1 MYYVLAEIVFGPVP
15 SRRLGRS
22 LGINNLPRKICSYSC
37 IYCQAGRTI
46 ELSISRKEF
55 YCPYYLEKIVRNRVK
70 RLKRISERI
79 DYITF
84 VPNGEPTLDENIGF
98 EARLLKDLG
107 IPIAV
112 LTNGSLLWMEDVRN
126 DLLEFDYVSIK
137 IDSVSENLW
146 RYINRPHHDL
156 RLEKILDGIF
166 EFRNIYHGKLVTE
179 TMLIDNIDYGNELTF
194 IAEYLGELKPD
205 IAYISIPT
213 RPPAEKWVK
222 PPKEDL
228 LNNAY
233 QLFSERIDRVELLI
247 GFEGTNFTT
256 LDLDHI
262 SREILS
268 IACVHPLREDVL
280 EAMLKRSGVT
290 WDVVNELIE
299 RGELIEVYYSG
310 YRYYL
315 RRVMK

>member
-1 MYYVLAEIVFGPVP
+1 VYYVLDEVVFGPVP

-70 RLKRISERI
+70 RLKEIGERI

-84 VPNGEPTLDENIGF
+84 VPNGEPTLDKNLGF
-98 EARLLKDLG
+98 EARLLKDHG

-112 LTNGSLLWMEDVRN
+112 LTNGSLLWMEDIRN

-137 IDSVSENLW
+137 IDSVSDNIW

-156 RLEKILDGIF
+156 RLEKILDGIL
-166 EFRNIYHGKLVTE
+166 EFRSIYHGKLVTE
-179 TMLIDNIDYGNELTF
+179 TMLIGNIDYGDELAF
-194 IAEYLGELKPD
+194 IAEYLGELEPD

-222 PPKEDL
+222 PPREDL
-228 LNNAY
+228 LNKAY

-256 LDLDHI
+256 LDHDHI

-268 IACVHPLREDVL
+268 IACVHPLRKDVL
-280 EAMLKRSGVT
+280 EAMLKRSGAT
-290 WDVVNELIE
+290 WDIVNELIE
-299 RGELIEVYYSG
+299 RGELIEVYYGG

-315 RRVMK
+315 RRVMR

>member
-1 MYYVLAEIVFGPVP
+1 MAEIVFGPVP

-22 LGINNLPRKICSYSC
+22 LGINNLPKKICSYNC
-37 IYCQAGRTI
+37 IYCQAGRTV
-46 ELSISRKEF
+46 ELSVSRREF
-55 YCPYYLEKIVRNRVK
+55 YNPYLLEKIVRDRVE
-70 RLKRISERI
+70 RLKRIGERI

-84 VPNGEPTLDENIGF
+84 VPNGEPTLDKNIGL
-98 EARLLKDLG
+98 EARLLKDLD
-107 IPIAV
+107 IPMAV

-137 IDSVSENLW
+137 IDSVSENIW

-156 RLEKILDGIF
+156 RLKSILKGIL

-179 TMLIDNIDYGNELTF
+179 TMLIGNIDYGNELIF

-213 RPPAEKWVK
+213 RPPTEKWVTL
-222 PPKEDL
+222 PKEDL

-233 QLFSERIDRVELLI
+233 QLFSEKVNHVELLV

-256 LDLDHI
+256 LGLDYV

-268 IACVHPLREDVL
+268 IACVHPLREDIL
-280 EAMLKRSGVT
+280 EAILKRSGAT
-290 WDVVNELIE
+290 WDIVNELIE
-299 RGELIEVYYSG
+299 RGELIEVYYGG

-315 RRVMK
+315 KRVVK